1 MEKSLEELLNEAT
14 AISEERQQKIKENAI
29 KTANDLF
36 KEITVKKEEQ

>member
-29 KTANDLF
+29 KTANEIL
-36 KEITVKKEEQ
+36 KEITTKKDE